1 MLLADAA
8 CLALSRCLS
17 YAMTPMVVLIE
28 DTPCAVEKAIGSLLK
43 EVAEGPGRKLLG
55 SCKVPIS
62 LMMT

>member
-1 MLLADAA
+1 
-8 CLALSRCLS
+8 
-17 YAMTPMVVLIE
+17 MVVLIE